1 MVNVYL
7 TTAKYML
14 IFLMAF
20 YTYSSFYALKNSNK
34 YNLSKTYILQTI
46 IIFLTHFIGFTAIYL
61 NVENDTVI
69 LFYGVQ
75 VIYFIVTMGFT
86 NIIYDKQ
93 VNKVVLNNMCMLLVI
108 GLTILTRL
116 SYTKA
121 IRQFCILVV
130 ATVIYLI
137 VPKLINK
144 MKNLRKLTWVYCVT
158 GLVLLL
164 VVMLIGKASY
174 GAKLSIEIFGFSFQA
189 SEIVK
194 MLYVFFLGG
203 FLREKCNFR
212 KILISAVF
220 AGMHVIILVFSR
232 DLGSALIFFIIY
244 LTMIY
249 VATGRAW
256 LLFGGLLAGS
266 GAAVVGYKLFSH
278 VRIRVLAYTN
288 PWSVIDNEGY
298 QITQS
303 LFAIGTGGWL
313 GLGLCNG
320 RPNKIPVVEE
330 DFVFSAIAE
339 ELGGFFALCL
349 ILLCMSTFMAF
360 IKIASEQ
367 TDVFYKLTSLGL
379 AIMYGFQNIL
389 TIGGAIKFIP
399 STGVTLPLVS
409 YGGSSLLATM
419 ILFGIFQGINGV
431 REVKIYEKE
440 KNQQK

>member
-7 TTAKYML
+7 TTAKYMIL
-14 IFLMAF
+14 FLMAF
-20 YTYSSFYALKNSNK
+20 YTYSSFYALKNAGK
-34 YNLSKTYILQTI
+34 FNLKKVYVLQTI
-46 IIFLTHFIGFTAIYL
+46 IIYLMHFIGFTVIYL
-61 NVENDTVI
+61 NVENDTII

-75 VIYFIVTMGFT
+75 VIYFIITMGFT
-86 NIIYDKQ
+86 NILYDKK
-93 VNKVVLNNMCMLLVI
+93 VNKVVLNNMCMLLSI
-108 GLTILTRL
+108 GLMILTRL

-121 IRQFCILVV
+121 VRQFSILAV
-130 ATVIYLI
+130 ATLIYLI
-137 VPKLINK
+137 IPKLISK
-144 MKNLRKLTWVYCVT
+144 LKNLRKLTWVYCIT

-164 VVMLIGKASY
+164 VVMIIGNVSY
-174 GAKLSIEIFGFSFQA
+174 GAKLSVDLFGFSFQP

-203 FLREKCNFR
+203 FLYSECKF
-212 KILISAVF
+212 KKVVISAIF
-220 AGMHVIILVFSR
+220 AGLHVLILVLSK
-232 DLGSALIFFIIY
+232 DLGSALIFFVIY
-244 LTMIY
+244 LVMIY
-249 VATGRAW
+249 VATGKAI

-266 GAAVVGYKLFSH
+266 GAAVIGYKLFSH
-278 VRIRVLAYTN
+278 VRVRVLAYTN

-298 QITQS
+298 QVTQS

-320 RPNKIPVVEE
+320 EPNKIPVVEE

-360 IKIASEQ
+360 IKISAEQ
-367 TDVFYKLTSLGL
+367 SDGFYKLSSLGL

-399 STGVTLPLVS
+399 STGVTLPLIS

-431 REVKIYEKE
+431 GGEMYEKTKKE
-440 KNQQK
+440 YK

>member
-1 MVNVYL
+1 VVNVYL
-7 TTAKYML
+7 TTAKYMIL
-14 IFLMAF
+14 FLMAF
-20 YTYSSFYALKNSNK
+20 YTYSSFYALRNSDK
-34 YNLSKTYILQTI
+34 QNLKKVYIWQMI
-46 IIFLTHFIGFTAIYL
+46 IIYLMHFIGFTVIYL

-75 VIYFIVTMGFT
+75 VIYFIVTMGFS
-86 NIIYDKQ
+86 NIFYEKR
-93 VNKVVLNNMCMLLVI
+93 VNKIVLNNMCMLLSV
-108 GLTILTRL
+108 GFMILTRL

-121 IRQFCILVV
+121 IRQFEILVF
-130 ATVIYLI
+130 ATIIYLI
-137 VPKLINK
+137 IPKLITL

-164 VVMLIGKASY
+164 VVMIIGNVSY
-174 GAKLSIEIFGFSFQA
+174 GAKLSIDLFGFSFQP

-194 MLYVFFLGG
+194 MLYVFFLGA
-203 FLREKCNFR
+203 FLYKECKF
-212 KILISAVF
+212 KHIIISAIF
-220 AGMHVIILVFSR
+220 AGIHVLILVCSR
-232 DLGSALIFFIIY
+232 DLGSALIFFVIY

-249 VATGRAW
+249 IATGKAV

-266 GAAVVGYKLFSH
+266 GAAVIGYKLFSH
-278 VRIRVLAYTN
+278 VRVRVLAYTN

-298 QITQS
+298 QVTQS

-320 RPNKIPVVEE
+320 KPNKIPVVEE

-360 IKIASEQ
+360 VKIASVQ
-367 TDVFYKLTSLGL
+367 IDGFYKLTAIGL
-379 AIMYGFQNIL
+379 AVMYGFQNIL

-431 REVKIYEKE
+431 GGEMYEKIKKE
-440 KNQQK
+440 HK

>member
-93 VNKVVLNNMCMLLVI
+93 VNKVVCNNMCMLLVI

-164 VVMLIGKASY
+164 VVMLIG
-174 GAKLSIEIFGFSFQA
+174 
-189 SEIVK
+189 
-194 MLYVFFLGG
+194 
-203 FLREKCNFR
+203 
-212 KILISAVF
+212 
-220 AGMHVIILVFSR
+220 
-232 DLGSALIFFIIY
+232 
-244 LTMIY
+244 
-249 VATGRAW
+249 
-256 LLFGGLLAGS
+256 
-266 GAAVVGYKLFSH
+266 
-278 VRIRVLAYTN
+278 
-288 PWSVIDNEGY
+288 
-298 QITQS
+298 
-303 LFAIGTGGWL
+303 
-313 GLGLCNG
+313 
-320 RPNKIPVVEE
+320 
-330 DFVFSAIAE
+330 
-339 ELGGFFALCL
+339 
-349 ILLCMSTFMAF
+349 
-360 IKIASEQ
+360 
-367 TDVFYKLTSLGL
+367 
-379 AIMYGFQNIL
+379 
-389 TIGGAIKFIP
+389 
-399 STGVTLPLVS
+399 
-409 YGGSSLLATM
+409 
-419 ILFGIFQGINGV
+419 
-431 REVKIYEKE
+431 
-440 KNQQK
+440 